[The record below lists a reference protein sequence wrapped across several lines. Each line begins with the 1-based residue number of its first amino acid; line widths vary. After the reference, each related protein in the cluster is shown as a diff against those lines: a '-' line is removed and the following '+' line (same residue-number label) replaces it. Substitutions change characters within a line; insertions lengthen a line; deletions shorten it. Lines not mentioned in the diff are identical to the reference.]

1 MEEAKSLTAAECK
14 AKGNAC
20 LSAKDYNTAIQWY
33 TAAIEKDGT
42 NHVYYSNRSAAYLNL
57 GNGAAA
63 LTDAESCIKV
73 KGDWAKGYSRKGAAL
88 HKLNKMKEAIAA
100 YEQGLKIDPS
110 NAALKQGLAAA
121 QKAAQPKM
129 PNPFGPDMY
138 SKLQSNPTTAQW
150 LSDPNYVN
158 TLNLLSSN
166 PQMLQNPQLLQSM
179 DPRILQTYMF
189 LMGMGMPQGMPTS
202 GGGGGGG
209 SGTSSR
215 KTESPAE
222 KKARIEREA
231 KEKAEKERAE
241 ILANETP
248 EEKVIR
254 ENKEKADA
262 VKAEGTAFYKKK
274 EFDQAIEKYEAASK
288 MCPTDM
294 TYMLNIAACYL
305 EQKKFDDCISLCK
318 DAIDVGR
325 ENYND
330 FKLIAKAFERIS
342 MAYKK
347 QKDYTSALEWM
358 EKANLESSND
368 KRADKLLQLKRLKK
382 KQDKAAYIDPAKA
395 LEAKERGN
403 VQFKAGKFPKAIE
416 EYTDAINRDPTNP
429 MYYSNRAAAYQKLMD
444 FQKAVED
451 SQLALKQDPKFT
463 KAWMRKAGCEFFL
476 KEYHKCMDSYK
487 AVLDYEPENEEAKKG
502 LERTVRKVNTSS
514 GGEMDAQRQARA
526 MADPE
531 IQNILRDPLMNR
543 ILQDM
548 STDPVAAQKHMRDPA
563 TMAKIEKLIAAGV
576 LKVGGAPGGQQRRK

>member
-20 LSAKDYNTAIQWY
+20 LQAKDFKTAVSWY

-42 NHVYYSNRSAAYLNL
+42 NHVFYSNRSAAHLNM
-57 GNGAAA
+57 GDATAA
-63 LTDAESCIKV
+63 LADAESCIKV
-73 KGDWAKGYSRKGAAL
+73 KPDWAKGYSRKGAAL
-88 HKLNKMKEAIAA
+88 HKLNRMAESVASYEA
-100 YEQGLKIDPS
+100 GLKIDPA
-110 NAALKQGLAAA
+110 NAALSQGLAAA
-121 QKAAQPKM
+121 KKALQQPKM
-129 PNPFGPDMY
+129 PNPFGPDMWT
-138 SKLQSNPTTAQW
+138 KLQTNPTTAQW

-179 DPRILQTYMF
+179 DQRVLQTYMF
-189 LMGMGMPQGMPTS
+189 LMGMTMPQNMPGS
-202 GGGGGGG
+202 
-209 SGTSSR
+209 SGTSAR

-222 KKARIEREA
+222 KKARIEKEE
-231 KEKAEKERAE
+231 KEKAAKEREE
-241 ILANETP
+241 ILKNETP

-262 VKAEGTAFYKKK
+262 IKAEGTVFYKQK
-274 EFDQAIEKYEAASK
+274 EFEKAIEKYETASK

-305 EQKKFDDCISLCK
+305 EQKKFDECISLCK
-318 DAIDVGR
+318 DAVEVGR

-330 FKLIAKAFERIS
+330 FKLIAKAFERIA

-347 QKDYTSALEWM
+347 QKDYTRALEWM

-368 KRADKLLQLKRLKK
+368 KRADKLLQLKRLKA
-382 KQDKAAYIDPAKA
+382 KQDKAAYIDPEKA
-395 LEAKERGN
+395 AEAKERGN
-403 VQFKAGKFPKAIE
+403 VHFKNAKFPQAIA
-416 EYTDAINRDPTNP
+416 EYTEAIKRDPSNP
-429 MYYSNRAAAYQKLMD
+429 TYYSNRAAAYQKLMD
-444 FQKAVED
+444 FVKAVDD
-451 SQLALKQDPKFT
+451 SKMAIEKDPKFT
-463 KAWMRKAGCEFFL
+463 KAWMRKAGCEYFM
-476 KEYHKCMDSYK
+476 KEYHKAIDSYK
-487 AVLDYEPENEEAKKG
+487 AVLAYDENNEEAKKG
-502 LERTVRKVNTSS
+502 LERTVRKVNESS

-548 STDPVAAQKHMRDPA
+548 STDPVAAQKHMQDPA

-576 LKVGGAPGGQQRRK
+576 LKVGGAPRGQMPRK